1 MYQKRV
7 QTDLVML
14 SYKVKVSDGDSEW
27 VETISANNEDHLW
40 DIIDAMG
47 LDVIALL

>member
-1 MYQKRV
+1 MIN
-7 QTDLVML
+7 
-14 SYKVKVSDGDSEW
+14 YKVKVSDGDTEW
-27 VETISANNEDHLW
+27 VETISANNEAQLW

>member
-1 MYQKRV
+1 
-7 QTDLVML
+7 ML
-14 SYKVKVSDGDSEW
+14 SYKVKVSDGESEW
-27 VETISANNEDHLW
+27 IETVNATSESHLW

>member
-1 MYQKRV
+1 M
-7 QTDLVML
+7 
-14 SYKVKVSDGDSEW
+14 YKVKVSNGESEW
-27 VETISANNEDHLW
+27 VETINANNEDHLW

>member
-1 MYQKRV
+1 MN
-7 QTDLVML
+7 

-27 VETISANNEDHLW
+27 VETISANNESHLW
-40 DIIDAMG
+40 DIIDSMG

>member
-1 MYQKRV
+1 MYQKRG
-7 QTDLVML
+7 QTGFVMFT
-14 SYKVKVSDGDSEW
+14 YKVKVSDGDSEW